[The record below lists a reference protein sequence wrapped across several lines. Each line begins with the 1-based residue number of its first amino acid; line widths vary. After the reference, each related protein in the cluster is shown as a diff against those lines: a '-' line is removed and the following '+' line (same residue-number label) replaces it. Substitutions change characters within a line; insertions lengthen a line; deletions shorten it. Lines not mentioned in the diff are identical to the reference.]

1 MVIVDSVIGLL
12 SLSVMGGCDL
22 FDPSEPSCAGTDC
35 FGMPRMVVGI
45 LQYDEDLESCENVE
59 IVFEDS
65 EGDILTN
72 NDAGPDEPNVCSGP
86 YEEQVAGLLWTACR
100 TCGPAVKW
108 IDVTISQ
115 DEDRTTT
122 QRIELAEH
130 NYCGVDIAYVLV
142 TLHEDD
148 PPTFGEVMYI
158 SPCETGG
165 L

>member
-1 MVIVDSVIGLL
+1 MVIVATVIGLL
-12 SLSVMGGCDL
+12 SLFVMVGCGL

-35 FGMPRMVVGI
+35 YHMPRLAIGV

-65 EGDILTN
+65 EGDIFTN
-72 NDAGPDEPNVCSGP
+72 NGDANVCIDCP
-86 YEEQVAGLLWTACR
+86 EEQVVGLLWTACR

-130 NYCGVDIAYVLV
+130 NYCGVDIAYALV
-142 TLHEDD
+142 TLHEDG
-148 PPTFGEVMYI
+148 PPTFGEVMYV